1 MALAVERRRPV
12 AAAREGRRPRA
23 PPLLRRRPDP
33 RRRAQLLQRGG
44 VDADAAGDEAGDE
57 LGVGRGRG
65 PRALEPAALRQRP
78 GDAVAARGNCVAWTL
93 AEGCWLKGARSAA
106 SPDAKLV
113 SGFIAGRVGVD
124 AAALKKLRA
133 PAWVGTTPQER
144 RRARTAPFACRGDRA
159 TALDGERHLY
169 AAAPAADWSEAYPL
183 GNGARRGGK
192 KGALSRPFPARFG

>member
-1 MALAVERRRPV
+1 MLAEIPYPSRACLQVRSSARRRLPST
-12 AAAREGRRPRA
+12 AAECCGKC
-23 PPLLRRRPDP
+23 
-33 RRRAQLLQRGG
+33 
-44 VDADAAGDEAGDE
+44 
-57 LGVGRGRG
+57 
-65 PRALEPAALRQRP
+65 
-78 GDAVAARGNCVAWTL
+78 AARGNCVAWTL

-133 PAWVGTTPQER
+133 PAWVGTTPQEK

-183 GNGARRGGK
+183 GNGALRGGK
-192 KGALSRPFPARFG
+192 KDAQRLLSRPFSARFG